1 MVTRDQQSLEEK
13 DTRKLIIEAAE
24 RLFRQI
30 GFQKTTVADIAR
42 ELSMSS
48 ANVYRFFTAKSE
60 INEAVCMNL
69 LGKIEAEAE
78 KIATSRQTAAQK
90 IRDLIGSV
98 EKAYHRHYIAD
109 RKLHDLIEA
118 AITENW
124 AIMRRHSERMAAIL
138 ERIISAGMAGREFAP
153 KDATLASRLI
163 NTACIRF
170 CHPRL
175 IVEYEQEPEPT
186 LDQMVSFCLAA
197 LAKPGGAAELAEDKT
212 DSGRGAWQMLSEDI
226 ETEVIR
232 LERLADELDLLTEE
246 NAAGLAKI
254 EAQGEKIDRLNAQNQ
269 TILER
274 LLSGAWQ

>member
-1 MVTRDQQSLEEK
+1 MSTLGEAKERASDRKAHLGDAQAARRDHSSAEVRQDGQTMRVERESKEK
-13 DTRKLIIEAAE
+13 DTHKLIIEVAE

-42 ELSMSS
+42 ELHMSP
-48 ANVYRFFTAKSE
+48 ANVYRFFAAKSE
-60 INEAVCMNL
+60 INEAVCMDL

-78 KIATSRQTAAQK
+78 KIAASRGNAAHK
-90 IRDLIGSV
+90 IRNLVGSV
-98 EKAYHRHYIAD
+98 EKTHHKQYIAD

-124 AIMRRHSERMAAIL
+124 AIMRRHSEKMAGIL
-138 ERIISAGMAGREFAP
+138 EQIISAGMAAGEFP
-153 KDATLASRLI
+153 QGDAMLAARLI

-197 LAKPGGAAELAEDKT
+197 LVKPG
-212 DSGRGAWQMLSEDI
+212 
-226 ETEVIR
+226 
-232 LERLADELDLLTEE
+232 
-246 NAAGLAKI
+246 N
-254 EAQGEKIDRLNAQNQ
+254 
-269 TILER
+269 
-274 LLSGAWQ
+274 